1 MTVICDWLDVT
12 YAPDN
17 TPERAVLD
25 VLQLA
30 GAECLNTDDKGSS
43 WRVGTGIFKLQWK
56 STFHRFSAS
65 GAVLEHLRMCH
76 LYMDYLSALS
86 EAPHAITRLDAA
98 HDVLTDSAPVIAKL
112 RKRYPHE
119 CNLSRKALRTK
130 SILETRTD
138 GKESGTWYI
147 GHKSKGRITARVYDK
162 QLQMLNVHG
171 VEIPATTRYEL
182 TFKKDVG
189 PTLRDAAEPERIF
202 WNYASPVLL
211 KRPAGVP
218 KWSSGWDIGW
228 HYQKPEI
235 ALAGLLKSRIE
246 SSAELRAILTLADRA
261 DCMEWC
267 SQLLAKLVSEY
278 SREHEPDARPEWH
291 ATPEMVA
298 YAKKQA

>member
-1 MTVICDWLDVT
+1 MSVICDWLDVT

-17 TPERAVLD
+17 TPELAVLD

-30 GAECLNTDDKGSS
+30 GAECLNSDDNGAA
-43 WRVGTGIFKLQWK
+43 WRVGDGIFKLQWK
-56 STFHRFSAS
+56 SMFHRFSAS
-65 GAVLEHLRMCH
+65 GAVLEHLRMQG
-76 LYMDYLSALS
+76 LYMAYLSALS
-86 EAPHAITRLDAA
+86 ESPHAITRLDAA
-98 HDVLTDSAPVIAKL
+98 HDVLTDAAPVISKL

-130 SILETRTD
+130 SILEARSD
-138 GKESGTWYI
+138 GKESGTWYV

-171 VEIPATTRYEL
+171 VTIPATARYEL

-189 PTLRDAAEPERIF
+189 ATLRDAAEPERIF

-218 KWSSGWDIGW
+218 DWSSGWALGW
-228 HYQKPEI
+228 HYDKPEI

-246 SSAELRAILTLADRA
+246 SSAELQAILALADRA

-267 SQLLAKLVSEY
+267 SQQLARLVGSY
-278 SREHEPDARPEWH
+278 TRSHEPEAPPEWQP
-291 ATPEMVA
+291 TPGMIA
-298 YAKKQA
+298 YAKKRA